1 MTSMDMTPMTENT
14 NNESVERD
22 RERNEV
28 DKWLDDKKKNDPE
41 FIKALSMLAK

>member
-1 MTSMDMTPMTENT
+1 MTSMDMTPVTENT
-14 NNESVERD
+14 NNESVER
-22 RERNEV
+22 ERREV

>member
-1 MTSMDMTPMTENT
+1 MDMTPMTENT
-14 NNESVERD
+14 NNELVTRD

-28 DKWLDDKKKNDPE
+28 DKWFEDKKKNDPE